1 MNKLLVI
8 TVALMAAALTGIS
21 ATSTTPAYAGGDHVD
36 DNYGDSSGT
45 NTDQKLVQ
53 ENIGSGFSINI
64 NCAQNLISSVSVVC
78 FDPTVNSTDDG

>member
-1 MNKLLVI
+1 
-8 TVALMAAALTGIS
+8 MAAALTGIS
-21 ATSTTPAYAGGDHVD
+21 ATSTSAVYAGGDHDDD